1 MSPDRAPAA
10 PAQPGGQTVYNNVAQ
25 GETQVAVQ
33 VGVMHGDV
41 HNLYQIAGDTLAEKF
56 RVGCNYLKGNAQ
68 QRAEQLIGEAF
79 VHGHESAEVAYFW
92 ALAVL
97 SGRSFDHLDQKD
109 FGHLGMAFR
118 YADAAS
124 PEQWRRALAVVS
136 RLMHCLAEQDSKGE
150 ADPDQ
155 FAEVMADFDRLPASR
170 REEISRHLEMIL
182 DGGMQDHL
190 DARYARELGVQ
201 RLDGQRKYRAWKF
214 FEPDP
219 VPPLRRQPP
228 PAKVSPAAWTAV
240 VVGGVL
246 VATAF
251 ALLLPVLVRSG
262 RPAVV
267 MLPVVGGIGVL
278 VALRQRW
285 EQLARQ
291 RRLEA
296 RLAARQPLPDE
307 SWISGPD
314 ERSFSA
320 EVKKLVNAE
329 FRYYRPRLDQ
339 PAAKR
344 WDAESA
350 PVKHALCR
358 EIIDVYEDGGE
369 LDPAKWLVRWHTREF
384 VRQWYNGAPADQKPS
399 ADAPPLASA
408 AIALGVLA
416 ALAGLGGAYVI
427 AFPVSWTVT
436 LWAVPALLV
445 GCIPLAVGGTAVYLE
460 YRRHADDVAEAAER
474 FDEQTAAYDRM
485 RVVLADRPSDSEM
498 AQWLDRDK
506 AHVRM
511 LAMRHYRL
519 SNREVFAHTV
529 LCEPGGW
536 NPRRSRVVHG
546 PPRYSTYRV
555 LVFLLTGSGVRQFS
569 VLVDFATGTVSNENR
584 FTFRYDAI
592 ASAGVTQR
600 SVRIDNLR
608 PSARTSALDAG
619 DAADLRRNADLNRG
633 ELVFARSFRLAL
645 VNNDLFNVHVEN
657 FDEGLVDRVREDPRT
672 LLDLALDSAGITAA
686 LHILEAVAAEGKD
699 WIARELRR
707 RSRRFDTYQENLG
720 PRTPPHRDSTAN
732 GRRSSYLGRTVPAQT
747 TGSSLPAPAG

>member
-1 MSPDRAPAA
+1 MSPDLAPAA
-10 PAQPGGQTVYNNVAQ
+10 PVQPGGQATYNNVAQ
-25 GETQVAVQ
+25 GESHVAVQ

-109 FGHLGMAFR
+109 FAHLGMAFR

-124 PEQWRRALAVVS
+124 REPWRRALAVVS
-136 RLMHCLAEQDSKGE
+136 RLMHCLTEQDSKGE

-155 FAEVMADFDRLPASR
+155 FAEVMADFDRLPAER
-170 REEISRHLEMIL
+170 REEIRRHLEMIL

-190 DARYARELGVQ
+190 DAQYAKELGGQ
-201 RLDGQRKYRAWKF
+201 RLEGKRKYRAWKF

-219 VPPLRRQPP
+219 VPPRRWRPP
-228 PAKVSPAAWTAV
+228 PVKVPPAAWTAV
-240 VVGGVL
+240 IVGGML
-246 VATAF
+246 TATALT
-251 ALLLPVLVRSG
+251 LLLPLLVRGGS
-262 RPAVV
+262 PAV
-267 MLPVVGGIGVL
+267 MTAPVVGGIGVL

-296 RLAARQPLPDE
+296 RLAKRQPLPDE

-339 PAAKR
+339 PAGKR
-344 WDAESA
+344 WDADSA

-358 EIIDVYEDGGE
+358 EIIDVYEAGGE

-384 VRQWYNGAPADQKPS
+384 VRQWYNGTHTDQRPS
-399 ADAPPLASA
+399 SDAPPLASP
-408 AIALGVLA
+408 AIALGMLA
-416 ALAGLGGAYVI
+416 AVAGLGSACVV
-427 AFPVSWTVT
+427 AFSVSWTVT
-436 LWAVPALLV
+436 LWAVPALLI
-445 GCIPLAVGGTAVYLE
+445 GCVPLTVGGTAVYLE
-460 YRRHADDVAEAAER
+460 YRRHADDLVEAAER
-474 FDEQTAAYDRM
+474 LEEQTAAYDRM
-485 RVVLADRPSDSEM
+485 REVLADRPSDSEM

-511 LAMRHYRL
+511 LAMRHYRI

-536 NPRRSRVVHG
+536 NPRRSRVVYG
-546 PPRYSTYRV
+546 PPRYSAYRV

-600 SVRIDNLR
+600 SIRIDNLR
-608 PSARTSALDAG
+608 SAARASMPEAA
-619 DAADLRRNADLNRG
+619 AADLRQSADLNRG

-645 VNNDLFNVHVEN
+645 VNNDLFSVRVEN

-699 WIARELRR
+699 WIERELRR

-732 GRRSSYLGRTVPAQT
+732 GRRSSYLGRTIPAQATGT
-747 TGSSLPAPAG
+747 TLPAPTG